1 MAYSDKTRDSI
12 KHNNLKL
19 TADKIIQI
27 LDGVRE
33 EAKKSRRRWIW
44 ELLQNAKD
52 VPNSFKRVS
61 VEIELSEN
69 ELSFRHNGDPF
80 RIENLTGLIQQVSS
94 KPSDSSDEETT
105 GKFGT
110 GFISTHLLSD
120 VIHVK
125 GVVQEPGEAPK
136 KVQIMLDRSG
146 ETSEELIPAIGKALD
161 LVDLIDN
168 DHIFP
173 PYINFAQE
181 RIESLKHT
189 EFIYPLHTEYAKK
202 AAQVG
207 VEDLKIT
214 LPLTL
219 AFIPKIKEV
228 RVINRI
234 LNEDVTYCCPKE
246 AEEDSLSEVAVTIL
260 NNNTLILANR
270 YFLIY
275 SKKELELALAAEV
288 HDFESNILIKPDKQQ
303 PLIYRDFPLVGT
315 ESFHW
320 PFILNGKTLFPT
332 ERRDSMLL
340 NGDSKKPKHNKQ
352 VLVKAIGA
360 SMQFVDL
367 LLERKASNLYL
378 AALSRFPKYDFEEET
393 KSWYKED
400 IQRSYRKFLLLKPII
415 DTPLG
420 KRELKHV
427 HFPKCS
433 LTNEENLQFWAMAA
447 PLVSCDAVPKYEH
460 LLDSLDYVGPMEEQE
475 TWEHPLYFDLDA
487 LFQKVSEAKNLETL
501 ELHSVWQNV
510 GVNKIQWLN
519 QIFSFTISQKESALL
534 DKYEV
539 VPNLN
544 GDFKKLQPLF
554 EEDVEKPIPD
564 EFLDILKTLGS
575 DWRADLINRY
585 LDLKVL
591 NHAKRNITDIT
602 EAINKIL
609 KEERRNAHNVSE
621 KVFLAKPDC
630 LTHLIAILKIDSPSS
645 TRSAFRHQI
654 FYAAKSL
661 FHFTDELKAVP
672 NSQDFVYE
680 PAIKLMISVINSAIS
695 TSKDM
700 STLGTKL
707 QQDKQGS
714 VRWLSNYLKLLSS
727 AGEYSIF
734 LKEGNIVPNR
744 LNTLCPYEELCNY
757 GTEEQSL
764 NPSLINI
771 LAKFDSKKNWWKDLL
786 AEQIEIK
793 LPNTRKFDELASVI
807 MAEVNRIK
815 GEESYELYREPL
827 LELIDWCAAHKELA
841 DRYLTGFKDLSN
853 RIFFILTIEN
863 SSIGG
868 DVIKMLKNKE
878 NLEVLASIS
887 EANVDLDALKK
898 LINISGELGGL
909 DDILKHAQDLLQEQQ
924 DFEFKKLIG
933 ENVEEIFMEALQSE
947 NIDAEI
953 KHQGWGA
960 HDFIILNRS
969 NGKEVYVE
977 LKSFANGSTEPIKMA
992 VSQAEKAVQY
1002 PSQFALCLIERPF
1015 SNNEINTQYIKRALQ
1030 YRTGISSLLEEAL
1043 LDNIKFEEVANR
1055 QGDIKLHVNLREA
1068 VRVAID
1074 SRLIKQDCKGFE
1086 ELVFDI
1092 KTQLQ

>member
-19 TADKIIQI
+19 TADKVVQI
-27 LDGVRE
+27 LDQVRD

-120 VIHVK
+120 VIRVK

-136 KVQIMLDRSG
+136 KVEIVLDRSG
-146 ETSEELIPAIGKALD
+146 ETSEELIPAIESALD
-161 LVDLIDN
+161 LVDQID
-168 DHIFP
+168 DDSIFP
-173 PYINFAQE
+173 PYVNFQQE
-181 RIESLKHT
+181 RTENLKHT
-189 EFIYPLHTEYAKK
+189 EFIYALQTEDAKK

-234 LNEDVTYCCPKE
+234 LNEDVTYRCPME
-246 AEEDSLSEVAVTIL
+246 AQPDSLSEVAVTIFD
-260 NNNTLILANR
+260 NNAHAIKNR
-270 YFLIY
+270 YFLIH
-275 SKKELELALAAEV
+275 SKKEIALAAEV
-288 HDFESNILIKPDKQQ
+288 ADFESSILIKPHKLQ

-332 ERRDSMLL
+332 ERRDSILL
-340 NGDSKKPKHNKQ
+340 NGDSKKPNHNKQ
-352 VLVKAIGA
+352 VLESAIEV
-360 SMQFVDL
+360 SMDFVDL
-367 LLERKASNLYL
+367 LLERKASNLHL
-378 AALSRFPKYDFEEET
+378 TALSRFPKYDFEEDT
-393 KSWYKED
+393 KKWYKES
-400 IQRSYRKFLLLKPII
+400 IQCPYRKFQLHKPII

-420 KRELKHV
+420 KRELKYV
-427 HFPKCS
+427 YFPKCS
-433 LTNEENLQFWAMAA
+433 LTDEGNIHFWNIVA
-447 PLVSCDAVPKYEH
+447 PLVGFNAVPKQEH
-460 LLDSLDYVGPMEEQE
+460 LLDALDYIGPMEEKE
-475 TWEHPLYFDLDA
+475 TWEHPLFFNLES
-487 LFQKVSEAKNLETL
+487 LFNKTAEAKKLDVL
-501 ELHSVWQNV
+501 VLHSVEQDV
-510 GVNKIQWLN
+510 SVNKVQWLN
-519 QIFSFTISQKESALL
+519 KVFSFAITQKETELL
-534 DKYEV
+534 DEYEV

-544 GDFKKLQPLF
+544 GDFKKLQELY
-554 EEDVEKPIPD
+554 EEDIEKPIPD
-564 EFLDILKTLGS
+564 EFLDILKLLGE
-575 DWRADLINRY
+575 DWRADIINRY

-591 NHAKRNITDIT
+591 NHAKRNISDIT
-602 EAINKIL
+602 EAINKVL
-609 KEERRNAHNVSE
+609 KEEKRNSNNVSE
-621 KVFLAKPDC
+621 KVFLKRSDYLP
-630 LTHLIAILKIDSPSS
+630 LLIAILKIDSPSS
-645 TRSAFRHQI
+645 TRGAFRHQV
-654 FYAAKSL
+654 FYAAKSI
-661 FHFTDELKAVP
+661 FHFNDELKAVA

-680 PAIKLMISVINSAIS
+680 PAIKLMISAINAAIS
-695 TSKDM
+695 SSKDM
-700 STLGTKL
+700 PTLGTKL
-707 QQDKQGS
+707 QKDMQS
-714 VRWLSNYLKLLSS
+714 TVRWLSNYLKLLNST
-727 AGEYSIF
+727 GEYSVY

-744 LNTLCPYEELCNY
+744 LNILCAYEDLYNY

-764 NPSLINI
+764 NAGLINI
-771 LAKFDSKKNWWKDLL
+771 LSKFDSKKNWWKDLL
-786 AEQIEIK
+786 AEHIEIK
-793 LPNTRKFDELASVI
+793 LSETRKFDELASEI
-807 MAEVNRIK
+807 MVEINRIK

-841 DRYLTGFKDLSN
+841 DRYLSGFKDLSN

-887 EANVDLDALKK
+887 EANVDLNALKK
-898 LINISGELGGL
+898 LISISGELGGL

-933 ENVEEIFMEALQSE
+933 ESVEEVFKEALQSE

-953 KHQGWGA
+953 IHQGWGA
-960 HDFIILNRS
+960 HDFIIFNPS
-969 NGKEVYVE
+969 SGKKVYIE

-1015 SNNEINTQYIKRALQ
+1015 SNSVINPQYIKNALK
-1030 YRTGISSLLEEAL
+1030 YRTGISTLLEAAI
-1043 LDNIKFEEVANR
+1043 LDNIKFEEIAYR

-1074 SRLIKQDCKGFE
+1074 SKLLQQDTKGFVD
-1086 ELVFDI
+1086 LVSDI
-1092 KTQLQ
+1092 KSQLQ